1 MYAVIKRE
9 LADVWLGFFV
19 WIGPNRALAQSA
31 RRKGTENFAIIAA
44 GALPWSTSVA
54 SACGLAV
61 LIGFLTTVKPAA
73 FFRSLKHPAS
83 MAALGLCFVAV
94 LGVFWAV
101 DLSWSERLRGLTPI
115 GKFWLIPVLIY
126 LFSQSDRGR
135 YVFYAFVAS
144 CTVLMLYS
152 WVVLYWPDLSIHY
165 KSDQPGVPVKNYIDQ
180 SQGFTFCAFSL
191 AAVAVESLRRQQRA
205 IAVSAAL
212 IAIALLANL
221 AFVNVSRTALVYS
234 PVLTALFAYRYLD
247 RRKFWIAFPVLLA
260 ALAGLWAISPNLQH
274 KISAAFT
281 EYRTPKTEQGP
292 TSVGQR
298 LELWTKSIEFFK
310 AAPIVGHGTGS
321 AKPLFVRDAGGQTN
335 LPTGIIGNPHNQT
348 LLFAIQWG
356 LFGVMTLY
364 AMWIVHLI
372 TFRGK
377 DIVAWIGLVAVVQNI
392 LSSLFNSHLSDFY
405 QGWLYVLAVGI
416 AAGTT
421 AARTPGVLLPRYECS
436 GDRSVHKQ
444 ASAPS

>member
-9 LADVWLGFFV
+9 LVDIWLGLFV

-44 GALPWSTSVA
+44 GALPWSTAVA
-54 SACGLAV
+54 SSCGLAV
-61 LIGFLTTVKPAA
+61 LIGFLTTVKPVA

-83 MAALGLCFVAV
+83 MAALGLCFVAI
-94 LGVFWAV
+94 LGVFWAT
-101 DLSWSERLRGLTPI
+101 DFSWSERLRGLTPI

-152 WVVLYWPDLSIHY
+152 WVVLFWPGLSIHY
-165 KSDQPGVPVKNYIDQ
+165 KADQPGVPVKNYIDQ
-180 SQGFTFCAFSL
+180 SQGFAFCAFAL
-191 AAVAVESLRRQQRA
+191 AAVAVENLRKHQRTV
-205 IAVSAAL
+205 AVSAAL
-212 IAIALLANL
+212 VAIALLANL

-234 PVLTALFAYRYLD
+234 PVLAALFAYRYLD
-247 RRKFWIAFPVLLA
+247 RKKFWIAFPALLV

-281 EYRTPKTEQGP
+281 EYRAPKTDRAL

-298 LELWTKSIEFFK
+298 LELWDKSIEFFK
-310 AAPIVGHGTGS
+310 TAPIIGHGTGS
-321 AKPLFVRDAGGQTN
+321 AKPLFVRDAGGQTT
-335 LPTGIIGNPHNQT
+335 PTTKVIGNPHNQT

-356 LFGVMTLY
+356 FVGVLVLY
-364 AMWIVHLI
+364 AMWIVHLM
-372 TFRGK
+372 TFRGEGL
-377 DIVAWIGLVAVVQNI
+377 VAWIGLVAVVQNI

-416 AAGTT
+416 AAGTIEKR
-421 AARTPGVLLPRYECS
+421 RTLKGSSP
-436 GDRSVHKQ
+436 
-444 ASAPS
+444 SAI